1 MVPCLDL
8 SHALTA
14 GRTGKWGEDED
25 SMLCG
30 CRTNARGQ
38 GLGPTTR
45 WSRRTKH
52 QRVVRDGGILI
63 PARLRTADAWANGGE
78 DEDSMLKAAVQM
90 HGDKDWVPL
99 PRWSRVEPLSVL

>member
-1 MVPCLDL
+1 MGRRRRQ
-8 SHALTA
+8 HAL
-14 GRTGKWGEDED
+14 
-25 SMLCG
+25 G

-78 DEDSMLKAAVQM
+78 DEDSMLKAAATNARGQGLGPIATLVS
-90 HGDKDWVPL
+90 G
-99 PRWSRVEPLSVL
+99 RTTISVIRDGPMSGIPSTP